1 MVAEDVWEVFK
12 QPLIAMSTLCQNF
25 VSYMY
30 YYNYSNIY
38 VTEGTLISLYI
49 CNCLHLFI
57 MATIAFINYNV
68 KSTELL
74 FNGSVNIEIFSYYI
88 SINSSIYPYES
99 NSPIRHSIIHQRHPF
114 SNLVKLG
121 VLLYPSQYLRLIFVH
136 TSHQGADTLKYH
148 LLVYRGVTSLPSFQ
162 TLLHPC
168 RHTFSHMIHSQKGG
182 HTHISLLLYYIY
194 KL

>member
-1 MVAEDVWEVFK
+1 MVDEGKYVWEVFK
-12 QPLIAMSTLCQNF
+12 QPLSRCLHFARISF
-25 VSYMY
+25 IY

-57 MATIAFINYNV
+57 VATIAFINYNV
-68 KSTELL
+68 KSTELW

-99 NSPIRHSIIHQRHPF
+99 NSPIRHSIIHQRLPF

-121 VLLYPSQYLRLIFVH
+121 VLLYPSQYLRRIFVH
-136 TSHQGADTLKYH
+136 TSQQGAHTLKYH

-168 RHTFSHMIHSQKGG
+168 RHTFSHMIHS
-182 HTHISLLLYYIY
+182 
-194 KL
+194 